1 MSNILDHISELPE
14 GWIQTTLA
22 TVAAWGSGG
31 TPSRKRE
38 DYFKGDIP
46 WIKTG
51 ELGKKIIRDAEEKI
65 TKEAVENSSAKIF
78 PKGSVA
84 IAMYG
89 ATIGKTSIL
98 GIDASSN
105 QACAIA
111 QPIKEVLFNDYLY
124 YYLLSQTRKFIDLG
138 KGGAQPNISQT
149 ILKNYPIFLP
159 SLAEQQRIVDKI
171 EELFSDLDS
180 GINSLKTAQQQLKVY
195 RQAVLKWAFEGK
207 LTAQWREEQQRQGKL
222 ESADTL
228 LAQIKAER
236 EQRYQKELE
245 VWQAEVEAW
254 EANGKEGKKPR
265 KPKKFNEP
273 KLAVEDLEELP
284 DLPKGWQWVFPE
296 NICSPEDY
304 SLAIGPFGSNLKV
317 KDYRDSGKPLVFVRH
332 ITSGDFDLNPK
343 YVSEEKFKQLKP
355 HAIQPLDLLIT
366 KMGDPPGDCEIYP
379 IGRKN
384 AIITADCLKFRVWS
398 DHVNRKFYKYCINSN
413 LIKKQL
419 GLITQGVAQKKISL
433 ERFKSLRFPLPTTTE
448 QERIVEEIESRL
460 SICDQLEAD
469 IEANLKKAEA
479 LRQSI
484 LKQAFEG
491 KLVPQDPNDEP
502 ASVLLE
508 RIRAEREVEK
518 GKDKGRAKTRKV
530 DN

>member
-1 MSNILDHISELPE
+1 MSDVLKQISVLPK
-14 GWIQTTLA
+14 GWTRTTLE
-22 TVAAWGSGG
+22 TVAIWGSGG

-38 DYFKGDIP
+38 DYFRGDIP

-51 ELGKKIIRDAEEKI
+51 ELGSKFIRGSDEKV
-65 TKEAVENSSAKIF
+65 TKEAIENSSAKIF
-78 PKGSVA
+78 PQGSVV

-98 GIDASSN
+98 GISASSN

-111 QPIKEVLFNDYLY
+111 QPIKEVLFNEYLY

-149 ILKNYPIFLP
+149 ILKSYPILLP
-159 SLAEQQRIVDKI
+159 PLAEQQRIVDKI

-180 GINSLKTAQQQLKVY
+180 GIDSLKTAQRQLKVY

-228 LAQIKAER
+228 LAKIKAER
-236 EQRYQKELE
+236 SKRYQKELGI
-245 VWQAEVEAW
+245 WQAEVEAW

-265 KPKKFNEP
+265 KPRKFNEP
-273 KLAVEDLEELP
+273 KITVEELP

-296 NICSPEDY
+296 DICSPEDY
-304 SLAIGPFGSNLKV
+304 SLAIGPFGSNLRV
-317 KDYRDSGKPLVFVRH
+317 QDYRDSGKPLVFVRH
-332 ITSGDFDLNPK
+332 ITKGDFNLDPK
-343 YVSEEKFKQLKP
+343 YVDEEKFEELKP
-355 HAIQPLDLLIT
+355 HAIQPLDLLVT

-379 IGRKN
+379 IGREK

-398 DHVNRKFYKYCINSN
+398 DYVNRKLYKYCINSN

-419 GLITQGVAQKKISL
+419 GLMEYSTKRDVK
-433 ERFKSLRFPLPTTTE
+433 
-448 QERIVEEIESRL
+448 RL
-460 SICDQLEAD
+460 AVVYQ
-469 IEANLKKAEA
+469 
-479 LRQSI
+479 
-484 LKQAFEG
+484 
-491 KLVPQDPNDEP
+491 
-502 ASVLLE
+502 
-508 RIRAEREVEK
+508 
-518 GKDKGRAKTRKV
+518 
-530 DN
+530 